1 MNIDW
6 TWFLV
11 GLVVGVI
18 ASAAIKGAA
27 GSLKS
32 KVAG

>member
-6 TWFLV
+6 TWLLI

-18 ASAAIKGAA
+18 ASAAIKGAV